1 MRQYFASFLLM
12 IIVLLHSCENNTC
25 TTDKDYPFEA
35 EVLGINLDCKL
46 NEIKFSNDLD
56 KVIGLFG
63 KSVIDSVYIA
73 GNLPN
78 DFKIPGLKILV
89 NIGNPSKQEFTACTT
104 MGPSLN
110 WVWITAAKPK

>member
-1 MRQYFASFLLM
+1 MRQYFAPILLM
-12 IIVLLHSCENNTC
+12 IILSNFSCENNN
-25 TTDKDYPFEA
+25 TDLDYPFEA
-35 EVLGINLDCKL
+35 EVLGINLDCKQ

-78 DFKIPGLKILV
+78 DLKIPGLKIV
-89 NIGNPSKQEFTACTT
+89 VKIGNPSNQEFTACTT

>member
-1 MRQYFASFLLM
+1 MRQYFAPILLL
-12 IIVLLHSCENNTC
+12 IVVSIFSCENNSS
-25 TTDKDYPFEA
+25 DQEYPFEA
-35 EVLGINLDCKL
+35 EVLGLNPDCKK

-73 GNLPN
+73 GNLP
-78 DFKIPGLKILV
+78 DDLKIPGLKIVV
-89 NIGNPSKQEFTACTT
+89 NIGNPANQEFTACTT